1 VPFSELE
8 QISDVWRE
16 ARAQGESGVLATVV
30 RIHGS
35 TYRRAGA
42 RLLLTSGGKR
52 SGAVSGGCLE
62 ADLVKKAWWLTEG
75 GKTALRRYDTSSD
88 GEIAQEFGLGCSGVV
103 HVLLERLRDDAIS
116 PVQAVTPLKEMRRP
130 AALATMIS
138 VTGSG
143 PLEAGQ
149 RWLRLPD
156 ESTRTDLTGSE
167 VCAFLAAEAA
177 LALEQAAPR
186 ISTWQSDGQVAE
198 FFVEPLL
205 PGLRLL
211 VMGAGDDA
219 IPVARLA
226 RFMGYEVIV
235 LDGRSH
241 LARPDRFPDASRV
254 LVSTRVDPLAG
265 IAVDQWTTAILM
277 SHSYEQDLSAL
288 RMLAPEPLLYMGML
302 GPRVRT
308 EQLLGDAGILQGE
321 VNGNLHSPLGLD
333 IGADGPEQI
342 ALAVIAEIQAVL
354 NRRAGGR
361 LREKVGPLHPRT
373 GTCWEYPDFA
383 NPGACAL
390 NAG

>member
-8 QISDVWRE
+8 QISNVWRE
-16 ARAQGESGVLATVV
+16 SRARGESGVLATVV

-75 GKTALRRYDTSSD
+75 GKVALRRYDTSSD
-88 GEIAQEFGLGCSGVV
+88 GEIAQEFGLGCSGVI
-103 HVLLERLRDDAIS
+103 HVLLERLRYDAIS
-116 PVQAVTPLKEMRRP
+116 PLQAVAPLKEMRRP
-130 AALATMIS
+130 AALATIIS
-138 VTGSG
+138 VTGGG
-143 PLEAGQ
+143 PLQAGQ

-156 ESTRTDLTGSE
+156 ESTRTDLTGSD
-167 VCAFLAAEAA
+167 VCVFLAAEAA
-177 LALEQAAPR
+177 LAVEQSAPR
-186 ISTWQSDGQVAE
+186 ISTWQSDGQAAE

-226 RFMGYEVIV
+226 RFMGYEVVV

-241 LARPDRFPDASRV
+241 LARADRFPEASKV
-254 LVSTRVDPLAG
+254 LATTRIDPLAG
-265 IAVDQWTTAILM
+265 VAVDQWTAAILM

-288 RMLAPEPLLYMGML
+288 RMLASEPLLYMGML

-308 EQLLGDAGILQGE
+308 EQLLGDTGILQGE

-333 IGADGPEQI
+333 I
-342 ALAVIAEIQAVL
+342 AVIAEIQAVL

-373 GTCWEYPDFA
+373 GASREQPDFA